1 MSQIINSILKRLYIC
16 GSSLKTAKA
25 LEGNPLDCFH
35 AIYKQNQYNKNKIFV
50 VNSLVIHV
58 LDIFNVAQPGFNI
71 HL

>member
-1 MSQIINSILKRLYIC
+1 MSQNHKLPRLYIC

-25 LEGNPLDCFH
+25 LEGNPLDCFR
-35 AIYKQNQYNKNKIFV
+35 AIYKLNQCNKNNFFV